1 MHGTPSTRSP
11 SRHGVKRSPLQSLF
25 GFTSSPMKQLL
36 QALDSPPRSPLTMRP
51 RSPPIIRSGY
61 ICTGDT
67 EQCLVKVGL
76 PEHLYDSRTL
86 PDGPEW
92 RAILRHHESRGT
104 LPALGGALPAA
115 AAIDAD
121 GSAILAANG
130 ESRVIEEPTAEL
142 SRGLSL
148 VGQMPEGR
156 LRARAFLRLRQA
168 SAVQTEWA
176 VRHET

>member
-1 MHGTPSTRSP
+1 MPQIRWAEQMRAAQAAGADKEMLAVDTAE
-11 SRHGVKRSPLQSLF
+11 
-25 GFTSSPMKQLL
+25 LL
-36 QALDSPPRSPLTMRP
+36 RLLDVSDATN
-51 RSPPIIRSGY
+51 
-61 ICTGDT
+61 
-67 EQCLVKVGL
+67 
-76 PEHLYDSRTL
+76 
-86 PDGPEW
+86 